1 MFRAALLMFAL
12 SGCNL
17 LAVDVEIPEACVTF
31 LDQEVPG
38 MPPGQAY
45 TKTFVADE
53 FKLPDGFVKLDA
65 VVTEARAT
73 LTLTGGASD
82 FTFLEGVTLEVSD
95 STGVLPPTM
104 LIACEAGACMSYS
117 ATTEI
122 HAQIPEN
129 LTDYAR
135 GEAPRFTV
143 TMTGNLPSHAWH
155 TDVEVC
161 ISGRA
166 SVKI

>member
-17 LAVDVEIPEACVTF
+17 LAVDIEIPEACVTF

-38 MPPGQAY
+38 VLPGQAY
-45 TKTFVADE
+45 TKTFVAEE
-53 FKLPDGFVKLDA
+53 FKLPDGFVQLDA

-73 LTLTGGASD
+73 LTLTRGASD
-82 FTFLEGVTLEVSD
+82 FTFLDGVTLEVSD
-95 STGVLPPTM
+95 SAGALPPTM
-104 LIACEAGACMSYS
+104 LIACEAGACMSSS

-143 TMTGNLPSHAWH
+143 TMTGNLPSHAWY